1 MGETEVRSPVC
12 RPGSAVGSRQST
24 DLSPGARSNPSRGDA
39 QQAGIVRGVHAE
51 PPRAHEA
58 QRAGPGRATRCTGQ
72 DRRAVGIVDRWT
84 VPA

>member
-51 PPRAHEA
+51 PPRATKHSEPAPGEPPAA
-58 QRAGPGRATRCTGQ
+58 QAKIVGPSE
-72 DRRAVGIVDRWT
+72 
-84 VPA
+84 